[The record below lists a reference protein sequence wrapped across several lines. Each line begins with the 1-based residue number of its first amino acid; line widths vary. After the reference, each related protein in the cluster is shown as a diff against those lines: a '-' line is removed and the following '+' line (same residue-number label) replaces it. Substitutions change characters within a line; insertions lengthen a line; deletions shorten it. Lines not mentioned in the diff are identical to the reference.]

1 MSNPTTTV
9 HTPRLTGIECCPP
22 SHQGKKNDGE
32 PLQYPHWTIPAAL
45 AVFGGFNNGYNMIVV
60 AEILEKLRRDKI
72 LTTAVQ
78 EGIFVASINV
88 GIVLMLP
95 LGAYLADKYGR
106 LRTVIV
112 GEIIVVVASLLQM
125 FCFSALSLTLSRT
138 CVGFGMALC
147 VLLKPLYIA
156 ELADPNHRGKL
167 ITLFSVAFMS
177 GVLVVALLA
186 TTMQNNQG
194 NWRLLL
200 GIGAVPSLLLILAAQ
215 FYLVESPVWLRMVEQ
230 RSNASAPTGGDG
242 DDDDEARSLTTGA
255 LVANNDRHTPGK
267 CSQVFCE
274 LFSTAATRNGV
285 GGTTWIAFLS
295 AMLYES
301 DGMWMLVQYRNDVFK
316 ETVGQANV
324 HLFAMLLCTVGL
336 VANIVPILLVD
347 RVGRR
352 VLIMVG
358 VTGSVL
364 FKLIFAVVVGAKVV
378 GWPVGLLL
386 LLWAGFAQMGIMTV
400 CNIVIS
406 ELFGPR
412 HRSVGMCFI
421 YWCMLMVGVLLNFA
435 YRPVALIIGH
445 QGWACIFAACS
456 VVTSVPLLMSLPETM
471 RTKIIDV

>member
-1 MSNPTTTV
+1 
-9 HTPRLTGIECCPP
+9 
-22 SHQGKKNDGE
+22 
-32 PLQYPHWTIPAAL
+32 
-45 AVFGGFNNGYNMIVV
+45 MIVV
-60 AEILEKLRRDKI
+60 AEILSNLRTDKI

-156 ELADPNHRGKL
+156 ELANPNHRGKM

-186 TTMQNNQG
+186 TTMQSNQG

-230 RSNASAPTGGDG
+230 RSNASASTGGDDGDG

-255 LVANNDRHTPGK
+255 LVANNDRHTPAK

-274 LFSTAATRNGV
+274 LFSTGATRNGV

-347 RVGRR
+347 RIGRR

-364 FKLIFAVVVGAKVV
+364 FKLIFAVVVGKKFTLKPTAVLVHYTLYIIHYTLPVYIIHCTDTPLPSPLFSVFERCQGRGLAGRVVVVVV
-378 GWPVGLLL
+378 GRVCSNGHHDRVQHCDLGT
-386 LLWAGFAQMGIMTV
+386 LWAQAPLGRDVFYLLVHVDGWCVA
-400 CNIVIS
+400 
-406 ELFGPR
+406 ELCVSSGCFDHWAPR
-412 HRSVGMCFI
+412 
-421 YWCMLMVGVLLNFA
+421 LGVLFCGVFSGDECAIADESAGNDA
-435 YRPVALIIGH
+435 DQDH
-445 QGWACIFAACS
+445 
-456 VVTSVPLLMSLPETM
+456 
-471 RTKIIDV
+471 

>member
-186 TTMQNNQG
+186 TTMQSNQG

-230 RSNASAPTGGDG
+230 RSNASAPTGGDGDDG

-364 FKLIFAVVVGAKVV
+364 FKLIFAVVVGKKFTLNRLRYLYIIHYTLYIVLTPLSTVLCFRKVPRSWA
-378 GWPVGLLL
+378 GRSGCCCCCGQGLLK
-386 LLWAGFAQMGIMTV
+386 WA
-400 CNIVIS
+400 S
-406 ELFGPR
+406 
-412 HRSVGMCFI
+412 
-421 YWCMLMVGVLLNFA
+421 
-435 YRPVALIIGH
+435 
-445 QGWACIFAACS
+445 
-456 VVTSVPLLMSLPETM
+456 
-471 RTKIIDV
+471 